1 MAGLGLLD
9 TMGELAVLPP
19 CLGFVLI
26 VDKIP
31 TTLATYREPSPHRP
45 PPAPRPPSPVPLRR
59 TSILGACSYLRKRRS
74 PE

>member
-45 PPAPRPPSPVPLRR
+45 HPLPVPLRR